1 MRMKRHTNHP
11 RNAALGL
18 ALLSA
23 SGVASLGGATAATAE
38 PLDFWVASGCVGVIS
53 DTSAGSAE
61 NYFAMS
67 ELEYLPGHE
76 CRVVVT
82 DAESGNEVADVTM
95 SGTPTVVFLPNAG
108 EYTVTFADVTWDT
121 EFEATV
127 SLTDALAPAT
137 DEFTSGTDCRIGD
150 SRRSLSVPTSTGEES
165 MDTVWTIAT
174 PQPVCEEHLSPDVAV
189 NSTTP
194 VAIAS
199 DRNAALSI
207 ATTLTTAPDSVN
219 YLINV
224 ANPSLVPLNVTVR
237 ESSQALAPHCPDRV
251 LAPGG
256 EMECTA
262 QYSFTATDDVSG
274 AVRHVFQASGVDS
287 DIASRIGATDL
298 TATAATDAL
307 VTTVTPRPR
316 LDGRSP
322 EATVGVTHA
331 YTYSVTGG
339 GDVALAGALPPG
351 LSLSSSGELSGIPTE
366 AGTFSFTLHTA
377 NERGS
382 HTLSDTLTV
391 KPPASLTP
399 PAPATPASKSGTIH
413 PESLAVT
420 GARTTWL
427 VPTAGALLAVG
438 ATFLFMQFA
447 RRSAAPGAR

>member
-1 MRMKRHTNHP
+1 MRTKRHTNRP

-53 DTSAGSAE
+53 DTSDGGAE

-82 DAESGNEVADVTM
+82 DAKSGNEVADVTM

-108 EYTVTFADVTWDT
+108 DYTVTFADVTWDN
-121 EFEATV
+121 EFEATI
-127 SLTDALAPAT
+127 SLTEALAPAT
-137 DEFTSGTDCRIGD
+137 DEFTSGADCRIGD

-174 PQPVCEEHLSPDVAV
+174 PQPACEEQLSPYVAV

-207 ATTLTTAPDSVN
+207 ATTLTAAPDSVD

-224 ANPSLVPLNVTVR
+224 ANHSLVPLNVTVR
-237 ESSQALAPHCPDRV
+237 ESSQALAPQCPDRV

-256 EMECTA
+256 EMDCTA
-262 QYSFTATDDVSG
+262 QYLFTDADDVSG
-274 AVRHVFQASGVDS
+274 AVRHVFQASGIDS
-287 DIASRIGATDL
+287 DIAGRIGATEL
-298 TATAATDAL
+298 TATAATDA
-307 VTTVTPRPR
+307 VVTPVTPHPR
-316 LDGRSP
+316 LDGR
-322 EATVGVTHA
+322 
-331 YTYSVTGG
+331 
-339 GDVALAGALPPG
+339 
-351 LSLSSSGELSGIPTE
+351 
-366 AGTFSFTLHTA
+366 
-377 NERGS
+377 
-382 HTLSDTLTV
+382 
-391 KPPASLTP
+391 
-399 PAPATPASKSGTIH
+399 
-413 PESLAVT
+413 
-420 GARTTWL
+420 
-427 VPTAGALLAVG
+427 
-438 ATFLFMQFA
+438 
-447 RRSAAPGAR
+447 